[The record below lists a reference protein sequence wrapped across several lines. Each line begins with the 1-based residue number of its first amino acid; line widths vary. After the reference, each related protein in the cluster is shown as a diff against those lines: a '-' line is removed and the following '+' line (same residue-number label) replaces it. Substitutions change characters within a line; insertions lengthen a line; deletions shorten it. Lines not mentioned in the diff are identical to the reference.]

1 MGMNETPSADRVH
14 IGFFGRR
21 NAGKSSIVNK
31 VTGQELAVV
40 SDVKGTTT
48 DPVSKAM
55 ELLPMGPVV
64 IIDTPG
70 IDDEGHLGEL
80 RVRKA
85 KQVLNRV
92 DVAVLVVDATVGK
105 TSVDEEVIRIFKEKE
120 IPYLV
125 VYNKADLLKTKD
137 GNQFSSE
144 NKLNQ
149 NTYTDTVKENSVS
162 QNQDH
167 EIQNTEQSIYAS
179 AATGQNIYELKER
192 IASLA
197 VTDELKLRLV
207 GDLLDP
213 SDFAILVVPIDKAAP
228 KGRLILPQQ
237 QTIRD
242 VLEAGAAAIVIKEDE
257 LSNTLETLGKKPK
270 LVITDSQVF
279 AKVSKETP
287 EDIWLTS
294 FSILFARFKGN
305 LKAAAA
311 GAAAIDRLKD
321 GDKILISEGCTHH
334 RQCDDI
340 GTVKLPRWIRNYT
353 GKDLEFEY
361 SSGREFP
368 EDVTKYSLIVHCGG
382 CMLNEREMRYRQK
395 CALDQEIPITNYGIA
410 IAYMQGILKRC
421 VEMFPDV
428 RKELDQ

>member
-14 IGFFGRR
+14 IGFFGKR

-55 ELLPMGPVV
+55 ELLPLGPVV

-105 TSVDEEVIRIFKEKE
+105 TSVDEELIHIFKEKE

-137 GNQFSSE
+137 GNRLSSE

-149 NTYTDTVKENSVS
+149 NA
-162 QNQDH
+162 
-167 EIQNTEQSIYAS
+167 EQSIYAS

-207 GDLLDP
+207 GDLLEP
-213 SDFAILVVPIDKAAP
+213 SDFVILVVPIDKAAP

-257 LSNTLETLGKKPK
+257 LSNTLENLGKKPK

-361 SSGREFP
+361 SSGRDFP

-428 RKELDQ
+428 LSVL